1 MPQNLNLPKAAVLTL
16 SLFLL
21 GIAAV
26 NAQYPSVTERVQNLQ
41 DFDERF
47 LHYGYYFGLNEF
59 GFKFEYEKTYSAPIV
74 LKGRGLPDIELVKN
88 YGFNVGLIGDMRI
101 NKFLNLRFEPGLYYN
116 QRDFIY
122 PDATPGLSTDQ
133 DYLREI
139 KSTYIHLP
147 LLIKFSALRINNF
160 KPYLVGGISTSFNL
174 SSNKK
179 SNDDNSNNVFRV
191 ISQTYNYEIGFGID
205 FYLPYFKFSPSIRGL
220 FSVDNEL
227 IQDVD
232 PMSPW
237 TSNINNL
244 YSQAILINF
253 TFE

>member
-1 MPQNLNLPKAAVLTL
+1 MPQNLNLPRAAFLTL

-21 GIAAV
+21 RITVV
-26 NAQYPSVTERVQNLQ
+26 NAQYPTVTERVQNLQ

-47 LHYGYYFGLNEF
+47 LHYGYYFGINQF
-59 GFKFEYEKTYSAPIV
+59 GFKFEYEKTYSAPTI
-74 LKGRGLPDIELVKN
+74 LSGRGLPDIELVKN

-116 QRDFIY
+116 H
-122 PDATPGLSTDQ
+122 
-133 DYLREI
+133 LREI

-160 KPYLVGGISTSFNL
+160 KPYLVGGISSSFNL

-179 SNDDNSNNVFRV
+179 STDDNSNNVFRV
-191 ISQTYNYEIGFGID
+191 ISQTYNYEIGFGVD

-220 FSVDNEL
+220 FSIDNEL

-244 YSQAILINF
+244 FSQAILINF